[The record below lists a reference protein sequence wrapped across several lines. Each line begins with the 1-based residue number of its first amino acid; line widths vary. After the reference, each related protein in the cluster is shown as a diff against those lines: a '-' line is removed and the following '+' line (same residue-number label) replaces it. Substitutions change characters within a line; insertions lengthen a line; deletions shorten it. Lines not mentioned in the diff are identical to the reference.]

1 MRLKI
6 TIGLAALVIGT
17 ALASVPASAQQG
29 PPSNSGS
36 GATQTGTPGYSS
48 DGGVVS
54 ISRGQ
59 HQARGQNMRRRLP
72 ITAGTRTTAET
83 FNRPTRQRRTSHMP
97 AGSALAVAFSF
108 IGSYAATH
116 V

>member
-6 TIGLAALVIGT
+6 TIGLAGLVLGT

-59 HQARGQNMRRRLP
+59 HQARGQNMKE
-72 ITAGTRTTAET
+72 A
-83 FNRPTRQRRTSHMP
+83 PTPYNGRNPNDGGNIQ
-97 AGSALAVAFSF
+97 
-108 IGSYAATH
+108 
-116 V
+116 